1 MLGLWTLME
10 RIQGRERNPT
20 RELDAFQSPLSPR
33 FYSDAIDF
41 DSLNKEKGKG
51 DFDRFFTFVS

>member
-1 MLGLWTLME
+1 ME

-51 DFDRFFTFVS
+51 DFDRFFFTFVS